1 MPPAEH
7 PTQIVVLDSG
17 EVGTLAESDLRDF
30 VATLQTR
37 SAAVGVHVW
46 LGQAGRVAELRTW
59 YAGWRHLP
67 AREYGEV
74 LVPPTCQNDSD
85 APESLQH
92 TLLDA
97 RD

>member
-1 MPPAEH
+1 
-7 PTQIVVLDSG
+7 QIVVLDSG
-17 EVGTLAESDLRDF
+17 EVGALAESDLRMF
-30 VATLQTR
+30 IGSLQSR
-37 SAAVGVHVW
+37 SATVGVHVL
-46 LGQAGRVAELRTW
+46 LGHAGRVAELRAW

-67 AREYGEV
+67 AEDHGAV

-85 APESLQH
+85 TPESLQH